1 MSKANLSQ
9 HVLFIFQDA
18 KKDDQAK
25 KAYKLLALLH
35 SECNTIVSLVND
47 TGSLARDIVDLEDN
61 IKAESTKRT
70 EDTLKKIQLDLTRM
84 QEELVELV

>member
-1 MSKANLSQ
+1 MST
-9 HVLFIFQDA
+9 FQDA

-47 TGSLARDIVDLEDN
+47 TGTLARDIVDLEEN
-61 IKAESTKRT
+61 IKTETAKRT
-70 EDTLKKIQLDLTRM
+70 EDTLRKIQLDLTKI
-84 QEELVELV
+84 QEEG

>member
-1 MSKANLSQ
+1 MITS
-9 HVLFIFQDA
+9 FQDA

-47 TGSLARDIVDLEDN
+47 TGTLARDIVDLEDN
-61 IKAESTKRT
+61 IKAETAKRT
-70 EDTLKKIQLDLTRM
+70 EDTLLKIQCDLAKM
-84 QEELVELV
+84 EEEI